1 VATPKKVQELALPV
15 LVLEANMTVA
25 EALKKLEHAQ
35 ATLGVVSDA
44 RAQPLGIV
52 TTEQL
57 HAAQKSASV
66 NSLIGT
72 TPRPIMVEPS
82 ATIDDVVKMLAK
94 DLVLNPDL
102 AGVIVQEQ
110 GEVQGVL
117 PRKTI
122 VEYASRVVTRGT
134 VDRLEGAPVDTLF
147 FECSEDHERK
157 LVAYYDPQ
165 NPPKCSK
172 GHLMKPVES

>member
-1 VATPKKVQELALPV
+1 MPKVQELILPV
-15 LVLEANMTVA
+15 AVLEANMTVS
-25 EALKKLEHAQ
+25 EALTKLEQTEAIF
-35 ATLGVVSDA
+35 GVVSDEKGQA
-44 RAQPLGIV
+44 LGLV
-52 TTEQL
+52 TVEQL
-57 HAAQKSASV
+57 HAAQKNASV
-66 NSLIGT
+66 QSLIVT
-72 TPRPIMVEPS
+72 TPRSITVEPS
-82 ATIDDVVKMLAK
+82 VTIDDVVKMLAK

-102 AGVIVQEQ
+102 SGVIVQDQ
-110 GEVQGVL
+110 GKVQGVL

-147 FECSEDHERK
+147 FECIEDHERK

-165 NPPKCSK
+165 HPPRCSK